1 MVAVPEVSVLDA
13 TFSWFSAALWTVI
26 FCAYRVRLARFG
38 RFHADRVRELGGTAL
53 LGENIMRATY
63 WAIEPVIHA
72 LVRAGVTASAVTW
85 ASLVLGIAAAV
96 AIGGG
101 WFGVAC
107 LLATLSTVCD
117 ILDGQVA
124 RVTGSGSA
132 RGGLLDSIVD
142 RYTEFA
148 FIAGFLVH
156 AHARQL
162 DAVLVVLALLAS
174 FMSSYATAKREILG
188 VVTSRGLMRRHERA
202 AFLILGAGLTP
213 LLGPALHAQWP
224 ALGPAGPFLGAL
236 ALVGVLGNAAVVAR
250 LVAISRGL
258 PATRSTPADV
268 APANPPNGLPT
279 PPAVESGRGAVMR
292 EHADEAR

>member
-1 MVAVPEVSVLDA
+1 MLDA
-13 TFSWFSAALWTVI
+13 AFSWLSAALWTAV
-26 FCAYRVRLARFG
+26 FCAYRIRVARYG
-38 RFHADRVRELGGTAL
+38 RFRADRVHELGGTML

-63 WAIEPVIHA
+63 WAIDPVIRA

-85 ASLVLGIAAAV
+85 SAFVLGLAAAI
-96 AIGGG
+96 AIGTG

-124 RVTGSGSA
+124 RVAGTGSL
-132 RGGLLDSIVD
+132 RGGLLDSVAD

-148 FIAGFLVH
+148 FVAGFLIH

-162 DAVLVVLALLAS
+162 DTALAALALLAC
-174 FMSSYATAKREILG
+174 FMSSYATAKAEILG
-188 VVTSRGLMRRHERA
+188 VATARGLMRRHERA

-213 LLGPALHAQWP
+213 LLGPAMQAPWP
-224 ALGPAGPFLGAL
+224 ALGPSGPFLAAL
-236 ALVGVLGNAAVVAR
+236 GLVGVIGNVAVAAR
-250 LVAISRGL
+250 LVAIARAL
-258 PATRSTPADV
+258 PQV
-268 APANPPNGLPT
+268 PPEDDAVPT
-279 PPAVESGRGAVMR
+279 PTSLTMPPAAPSSLAVIR